1 MNKLRIGCIRC
12 AGEEEVFVQEVEH
25 APNVFNFLFS
35 LAKQKPETIQGVA
48 EVMNQLMASGSW
60 CSVMETNRLLQDHL
74 KELPLSAQAALGLQS
89 EKVMALIHSDA
100 KRMAAGGEVPA
111 DLKSVADRMKSI
123 RAPPRG
129 GYPAAP
135 KAAAEPEVKW
145 KAVKTP
151 EGHTYYYNS
160 RTRESTWE
168 RPLALGGPMVY
179 RVGDE
184 VEVWSNGQRSWC
196 RGKVLQ
202 VTEDKVTA
210 EFALPDGANARK
222 ELPSQHK
229 DLRVLPAKESQWTA
243 EEQEAYQK
251 WFNLIDGGSASEK
264 AAKPI
269 SLFLWKSELPREA
282 LKQVWAVA
290 NSGAK
295 AMLKFEDFACCC
307 RLVGHCQGMEAAF
320 VKQGERPLRVKL
332 RSECL
337 TTPPPAMPKF
347 KV

>member
-1 MNKLRIGCIRC
+1 
-12 AGEEEVFVQEVEH
+12 
-25 APNVFNFLFS
+25 
-35 LAKQKPETIQGVA
+35 
-48 EVMNQLMASGSW
+48 
-60 CSVMETNRLLQDHL
+60 
-74 KELPLSAQAALGLQS
+74 
-89 EKVMALIHSDA
+89 
-100 KRMAAGGEVPA
+100 
-111 DLKSVADRMKSI
+111 MKSI

-129 GYPAAP
+129 GYPAP

-145 KAVKTP
+145 KAIKTP

-168 RPLALGGPMVY
+168 RPQALGGPMVY

-202 VTEDKVTA
+202 VAEDK
-210 EFALPDGANARK
+210 
-222 ELPSQHK
+222 
-229 DLRVLPAKESQWTA
+229 
-243 EEQEAYQK
+243 EAYTK

-295 AMLKFEDFACCC
+295 AMLKFEDFARCC
-307 RLVGHCQGMEAAF
+307 RLIGHCQGMDATF

-337 TTPPPAMPKF
+337 TTPPPALPKF
-347 KV
+347 KL